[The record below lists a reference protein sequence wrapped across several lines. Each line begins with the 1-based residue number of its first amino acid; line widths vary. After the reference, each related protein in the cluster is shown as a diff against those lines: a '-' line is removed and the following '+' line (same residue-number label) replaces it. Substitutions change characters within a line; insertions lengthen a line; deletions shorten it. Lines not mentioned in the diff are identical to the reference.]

1 MSDAAAAK
9 RPYALVLLD
18 ANLPDM
24 DSVDVARQVRAH
36 AGAAGATIM
45 MLSSSA
51 QQSESLRSAEIGI
64 ANVLS
69 KPVDQREL
77 LGAIRRALAGQQAA
91 RPALP
96 ASMLPIDLPE
106 RRLHVLLAEDNPVNQ
121 RLAASLIQRRG
132 HRVTIVGN
140 GRDAVDAVAAQL
152 FDVVLMD
159 VQMPEMGGFEA
170 TAAIRAWE
178 RDAGTHLPIIA
189 ITAHVMKGDRER
201 CLAAGMDDYIT
212 KPFDS
217 RNLCRLIEKAAGA
230 APSEPPPPSATDLPD
245 EVLARVGGDRALLGE
260 MIRLFAEDAPRTI
273 SRIRSAIDARDSAA
287 LRRAAHALR
296 GAAANFEAADV
307 VQAARRL
314 EEIGQSGQFEGDAAA
329 LRALTI
335 EMDRL
340 MARLT
345 ALAT

>member
-1 MSDAAAAK
+1 
-9 RPYALVLLD
+9 
-18 ANLPDM
+18 
-24 DSVDVARQVRAH
+24 
-36 AGAAGATIM
+36 
-45 MLSSSA
+45 
-51 QQSESLRSAEIGI
+51 
-64 ANVLS
+64 
-69 KPVDQREL
+69 
-77 LGAIRRALAGQQAA
+77 
-91 RPALP
+91 
-96 ASMLPIDLPE
+96 
-106 RRLHVLLAEDNPVNQ
+106 VLLAEDNPVNQ

-140 GRDAVDAVAAQL
+140 GREAVDTVAAQR

-170 TAAIRAWE
+170 TGIIRARE
-178 RDAGTHLPIIA
+178 RETGAHLPIIA

-217 RNLCRLIEKAAGA
+217 RNLCRVIEEAAGA
-230 APSEPPPPSATDLPD
+230 APSEPPLPSAMDLPD

-260 MIRLFAEDAPRTI
+260 MIRLFAEDAPRNVGL
-273 SRIRSAIDARDSAA
+273 IRAAIDARDSDA
-287 LRRAAHALR
+287 LRRAAHALK

-307 VQAARRL
+307 VQAARML
-314 EEIGQSGQFEGDAAA
+314 EEIGQSGQFDGDAAA
-329 LRALTI
+329 WQSLTT